1 VRETGFEL
9 LVFTVDPERA
19 AAVLAAGAAAIVVDW
34 ENQDKYTRQAG
45 ADTEINHH
53 GVAELCAV
61 RTACAGRVICRV
73 NGMREGWEREVETA
87 LAAGADEILLPMV
100 GSRAEVEAL
109 CGLLQGRAEA
119 SILLETRAGLAVAGE
134 LGELPLRRVYV
145 GLNDLAIDLGNRNL
159 FTPVANGT
167 LDACRAQVR
176 APFGFG
182 GLTVPEGG
190 APIPC
195 QLLAGELSRLRCSFA
210 FLRRSFWR
218 DTAGRELGTEVRRI
232 LAMME
237 AARGRTA
244 EAVAADREAFQRAV
258 ESAQWPG

>member
-1 VRETGFEL
+1 MEAGFEL

-34 ENQDKYTRQAG
+34 ENQDKYARQAG
-45 ADTEINHH
+45 ADTEINYH
-53 GVAELCAV
+53 GVEELRAV
-61 RTACAGRVICRV
+61 RAACQGRVICRV
-73 NGMREGWEREVETA
+73 NGMRAGWEQEVETA

-109 CGLLQGRAEA
+109 CGLLEGRAEA
-119 SILLETRAGLAVAGE
+119 SILLETRAGLALAGE
-134 LGELPLRRVYV
+134 LGDLPLRRVYV
-145 GLNDLAIDLGNRNL
+145 GLNDLAIDLGIRNL
-159 FTPVANGT
+159 FAPVADGT
-167 LDACRAQVR
+167 LDACRALVR

-195 QLLAGELSRLRCSFA
+195 RLLAAELGRLGCSFA

-218 DTAGRELGTEVRRI
+218 DTAGRDLEREVRRI
-232 LAMME
+232 LAMIE
-237 AARGRTA
+237 AARTRTA
-244 EAVAADREAFQRAV
+244 EEVAADREAFRRAV
-258 ESAQWPG
+258 ETAQWAG